1 MSDNTHQELAADMAR
16 WREQLAASRNVAV
29 HGLENCEG
37 MPVPYRY
44 NLLASAVREI
54 RGLVRPEPGTAGFLE
69 EKSWYESTSPHLK
82 DVLRREGILPPADL
96 PPVNLPTGADG
107 VEAGKK
113 PWSVCSLVD
122 LPGIGI
128 EFSQFHTDKYFKF
141 VCWWHNAET
150 KEGHVYE
157 VTVREWDIPAV
168 SADVP
173 RWRALGQADGQAIF
187 SLESSSKRLAIEC
200 GLSAMRRYL
209 VRGHRAAWRT
219 WRRALQS
226 SILNPQSSIEK
237 EVQA

>member
-1 MSDNTHQELAADMAR
+1 METAEAMKDGVYRTPQAVLDAIAGDRPLDAVLANPPM
-16 WREQLAASRNVAV
+16 V
-29 HGLENCEG
+29 
-37 MPVPYRY
+37 
-44 NLLASAVREI
+44 
-54 RGLVRPEPGTAGFLE
+54 EPTAG
-69 EKSWYESTSPHLK
+69 T
-82 DVLRREGILPPADL
+82 GALPPLDL
-96 PPVNLPTGADG
+96 PPGADG

-157 VTVREWDIPAV
+157 VTVKPWMTGQSPT
-168 SADVP
+168 
-173 RWRALGQADGQAIF
+173 WRALAQADGQAIF

-200 GLSAMRRYL
+200 GLSSMRRYL

-237 EVQA
+237 GAQA

>member
-1 MSDNTHQELAADMAR
+1 MNETEAIQDGVYRTPQAAIDAVLANPPMSEP
-16 WREQLAASRNVAV
+16 AS
-29 HGLENCEG
+29 
-37 MPVPYRY
+37 
-44 NLLASAVREI
+44 
-54 RGLVRPEPGTAGFLE
+54 GTGA
-69 EKSWYESTSPHLK
+69 
-82 DVLRREGILPPADL
+82 LPPLDL
-96 PPVNLPTGADG
+96 PPGADG

-141 VCWWHNAET
+141 VCWWHNAEI
-150 KEGHVYE
+150 KEGRVYE
-157 VTVREWDIPAV
+157 MTVREWDIPAV

-219 WRRALQS
+219 WRRGLQS

-237 EVQA
+237 GGEE